1 MNYKSK
7 KMSKSINQVLLAG
20 NIGKDPEVRTLEGGT
35 KVATFSLATSTGG
48 YKKQDGTE
56 VPEKTQWH
64 SIVAWRG
71 LAEIAEKYIHKGDKV
86 FIMGT
91 LQYREYEKDGN
102 KRYVTDIL
110 AYDLILSGK
119 GENLGYKPPLTVA
132 DPPSQTDYQP
142 IGPEDDLPF

>member
-1 MNYKSK
+1 
-7 KMSKSINQVLLAG
+7 MSKSINQVLLVG
-20 NIGKDPEVRTLEGGT
+20 NVGKEPEVKTLDGGI

-71 LAEIAEKYIHKGDKV
+71 LAEIAEKYVHKGDKII
-86 FIMGT
+86 IMGT
-91 LQYREYEKDGN
+91 LQYREYEKDDI

-110 AYDLILSGK
+110 AYDLMLSGK
-119 GENLGYKPPLTVA
+119 GESSNSKPSLTA
-132 DPPSQTDYQP
+132 EDAPSQAAFPP
-142 IGPEDDLPF
+142 IGAADDLPF